1 MEEVVKTVVRI
12 GLATRCCNGP
22 GSGWLGLCW
31 SWVVSLMN
39 RILSYRYYPVSYS
52 GNIFLCH
59 KKVKRQKYSSTIN
72 NWILSGSFEM
82 ERILMVD
89 LRLTNA
95 FKVFFNILTFYI
107 TLITFLLSN
116 TSSLS

>member
-95 FKVFFNILTFYI
+95 FKVFFQHSY
-107 TLITFLLSN
+107 FLYHIN
-116 TSSLS
+116 NFFIE